1 MLVIGADHAGFSLKE
16 FLKRKLAKAGEEVI
30 DVGPRT
36 RKKGDDYPV
45 IALELAKRVRRTTGG
60 RGLLI
65 CGSGIGMSMV
75 ANKVAGIRA
84 ANAWEPNIARRS
96 RQEEDANVLV
106 LPADF
111 ISRTTAE
118 KILTLWLATPFKRI
132 ARYRRR
138 LGEVQHIEHHTT

>member
-1 MLVIGADHAGFSLKE
+1 MLVIGADHAGFALKE
-16 FLKRKLAKAGEEVI
+16 FLKRKLIRAGETVI
-30 DVGPRT
+30 DIGART
-36 RKKGDDYPV
+36 QKKDDDYPV
-45 IALELAKRVRRTTGG
+45 IALELAKRVRRTSGG

-84 ANAWEPNIARRS
+84 ANAWEPKVALRS

-111 ISRTTAE
+111 VSRTKAVQ
-118 KILTLWLATPFKRI
+118 ILEVWLATPFKRI
-132 ARYRRR
+132 TRYRRR
-138 LGEVQHIEHHTT
+138 LGEVQHIENHAP

>member
-1 MLVIGADHAGFSLKE
+1 MLVIGADHAGFALKE
-16 FLKRKLAKAGEEVI
+16 FLKRRLIRAGEDVV
-30 DVGPRT
+30 DVGSHT
-36 RKKGDDYPV
+36 LKKTDDYPV

-65 CGSGIGMSMV
+65 CGSGVGMAMV

-84 ANAWEPNIARRS
+84 ANAWEAKVALRS

-111 ISRTTAE
+111 MSRVNAE
-118 KILTLWLATPFKRI
+118 KILTLWLATPFKRLP
-132 ARYRRR
+132 RYRRR
-138 LGEVQHIEHHTT
+138 LGEVQHIEHHTS